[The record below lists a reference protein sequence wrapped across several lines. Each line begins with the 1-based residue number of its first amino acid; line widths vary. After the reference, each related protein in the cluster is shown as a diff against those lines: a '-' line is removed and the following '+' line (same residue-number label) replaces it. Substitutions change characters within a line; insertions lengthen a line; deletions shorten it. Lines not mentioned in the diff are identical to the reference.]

1 MKVLADDPKREEIVA
16 KLEKEKRE
24 TKPVPL
30 TKQTYKVFL
39 ANYRKPVPL
48 SKYVQSISKEETLI
62 GKQTVLELT

>member
-30 TKQTYKVFL
+30 TK
-39 ANYRKPVPL
+39 
-48 SKYVQSISKEETLI
+48 
-62 GKQTVLELT
+62 